1 MKQSFLELLRC
12 PYCGSIFELS
22 EVIEEYASEIITGC
36 LKCECN
42 SFPILE
48 GIPIIFNN
56 SVNKYILKSVINKD
70 ITAAFA
76 LAINGYSN
84 DICRVSDFISSKP
97 SRSFLKKI
105 IIKSFGYLYRD
116 KRDFYS
122 DGDRY
127 FWDILGAGLYQDYL
141 RHRFSCQTFWT
152 LYPFIPIIQKKKQL
166 ILDLCGGC
174 GHASF
179 VISNYINPDELVCVD
194 ADFRN
199 LYLAKKYFSKG
210 EFININANEQ
220 LPFKNHIF
228 SSVLMMDAFHYIH
241 AKSLL
246 SKELSRIAESDGNI
260 VLLHIHNSLVEN
272 VAAGIP
278 ITPSNLQNL
287 FEDSNI
293 KILPEEKIIRDF
305 IQHSQLNLKDDWG
318 QEDLSSSNLILIK
331 SPYREDISKLWD
343 KINPTESELIINPIY
358 KIKSKNEN
366 KIHLELE
373 FPSEYFRK
381 EYPIT
386 ESFLVH
392 DYELDLNNLDS
403 TLIENL
409 IRKFILINV
418 PKKYIDS
425 DPHKI
430 H

>member
-1 MKQSFLELLRC
+1 MKRSFLELLRC

-22 EVIEEYASEIITGC
+22 EVIETYGSEIIAGC

-56 SVNKYILKSVINKD
+56 SVNKYILKCLINGD
-70 ITAAFA
+70 IKTAFA

-84 DICRVSDFISSKP
+84 DICRVADFISSKP
-97 SRSFLKKI
+97 SRSYFKKL
-105 IIKSFGYLYRD
+105 IIKSFSYLYRD
-116 KRDFYS
+116 KCEFYS
-122 DGDRY
+122 DNSKY
-127 FWDILGAGLYQDYL
+127 FWDILGPGLYEDYL

-166 ILDLCGGC
+166 ILDLCCGC

-179 VISNYINPDELVCVD
+179 VISNYVNPDELVCVD

-228 SSVLMMDAFHYIH
+228 SSVIMMDAFHYIH

-246 SKELSRIAESDGNI
+246 SKELSRIAEGDGNI
-260 VLLHIHNSLVEN
+260 ILLHIHNSLVEN

-278 ITPSNLQNL
+278 INPSNLKNL
-287 FEDSNI
+287 FKDSSI
-293 KILPEEKIIRDF
+293 KILPEEKIIQDF
-305 IQHSQLNLKDDWG
+305 IHNSRLNLIEDYAD
-318 QEDLSSSNLILIK
+318 EDLTSSNLILIK
-331 SPYREDISKLWD
+331 SPYAEEFSELWD
-343 KINPTESELIINPIY
+343 KINPRENNLIINPIY
-358 KIKSKNEN
+358 KIRSKNEN
-366 KIHLELE
+366 KILLELE
-373 FPSEYFRK
+373 FPSEYFRR

-403 TLIENL
+403 ALIGNL

-418 PKKYIDS
+418 PKKYIDNNLY
-425 DPHKI
+425 KI
-430 H
+430 

>member
-1 MKQSFLELLRC
+1 MKRSFLELLRC

-22 EVIEEYASEIITGC
+22 EVIETYGSEIIAGC

-56 SVNKYILKSVINKD
+56 SVNKYILKCLINGD
-70 ITAAFA
+70 IKTAFA

-84 DICRVSDFISSKP
+84 DICRVADFISSKP
-97 SRSFLKKI
+97 SRSYFKKL
-105 IIKSFGYLYRD
+105 IIKSFSYLYRD
-116 KRDFYS
+116 KCEFYS
-122 DGDRY
+122 DNSKY
-127 FWDILGAGLYQDYL
+127 FWDILGPGLYEDYL

-166 ILDLCGGC
+166 ILDLCCGC

-179 VISNYINPDELVCVD
+179 VISNYVNPDELVCVD

-228 SSVLMMDAFHYIH
+228 SSVIMMDAFHYIH

-246 SKELSRIAESDGNI
+246 SKELYRIAESDGNI
-260 VLLHIHNSLVEN
+260 ILLHIHNSLMEN

-278 ITPSNLQNL
+278 INPSNLKNL
-287 FEDSNI
+287 FKDSSI
-293 KILPEEKIIRDF
+293 KILPEEKIIQDF
-305 IQHSQLNLKDDWG
+305 IHNSRLNLIEDYAD
-318 QEDLSSSNLILIK
+318 EDLTSSNLILIK
-331 SPYREDISKLWD
+331 SPYAEEFSELWD
-343 KINPTESELIINPIY
+343 KINPRENNLIINPIY
-358 KIKSKNEN
+358 KIRSKNEN
-366 KIHLELE
+366 KILLELE
-373 FPSEYFRK
+373 FPSEYFRR

-392 DYELDLNNLDS
+392 YYELDLNKLDS
-403 TLIENL
+403 ALIGNL

-418 PKKYIDS
+418 PKKYIDNNLY
-425 DPHKI
+425 KI
-430 H
+430 

>member
-1 MKQSFLELLRC
+1 MKRSFIELLRC

-22 EVIEEYASEIITGC
+22 EVIEANGSEIVTGC

-56 SVNKYILKSVINKD
+56 SVNKYISKCLINGD
-70 ITAAFA
+70 IKTAFA

-84 DICRVSDFISSKP
+84 DICRVADFISSRP
-97 SRSFLKKI
+97 SRSFFKEL
-105 IIKSFGYLYRD
+105 IIKTFSYLYKD
-116 KRDFYS
+116 KYEFYFDDS
-122 DGDRY
+122 KY
-127 FWDILGAGLYQDYL
+127 FWDILGPGLYEDYL

-166 ILDLCGGC
+166 ILDLCCGC

-179 VISNYINPDELVCVD
+179 VISNYVNPDELVCVD

-228 SSVLMMDAFHYIH
+228 SSVIMMDAFHYIR

-246 SKELSRIAESDGNI
+246 SKELSRIIESDGNI
-260 VLLHIHNSLVEN
+260 VLLHIHNFLVEN

-278 ITPSNLQNL
+278 ITPSNFQNL

-305 IQHSQLNLKDDWG
+305 IQNSRLNLIEDYAN
-318 QEDLSSSNLILIK
+318 EDLTSSNLILIK
-331 SPYREDISKLWD
+331 SPYAEEFSELCD
-343 KINPTESELIINPIY
+343 KINPTESNLIINPIY
-358 KIKSKNEN
+358 KIKSRNEN
-366 KIHLELE
+366 KILLELE
-373 FPSEYFRK
+373 FPSEYFRR

-403 TLIENL
+403 ALIGNL
-409 IRKFILINV
+409 IHKFILINV
-418 PKKYIDS
+418 PKKYIDDDS
-425 DPHKI
+425 YKI
-430 H
+430 Y

>member
-1 MKQSFLELLRC
+1 MKRSFLELLRC

-22 EVIEEYASEIITGC
+22 EVIEARGSEIITGC

-56 SVNKYILKSVINKD
+56 SVNKYILKCLINRD
-70 ITAAFA
+70 IKTAFA

-84 DICRVSDFISSKP
+84 DICRVADFISSKP
-97 SRSFLKKI
+97 SRSFFKKI
-105 IIKSFGYLYRD
+105 IIKSFSYLYKD
-116 KRDFYS
+116 EHEFYS
-122 DGDRY
+122 DESKY
-127 FWDILGAGLYQDYL
+127 FWDILGPGLYEDYL

-166 ILDLCGGC
+166 ILDLCCGC

-179 VISNYINPDELVCVD
+179 VISNYVNPDELVCVD

-228 SSVLMMDAFHYIH
+228 SSVIMMDAFHYIH

-246 SKELSRIAESDGNI
+246 SKELYRIAEGDGNI
-260 VLLHIHNSLVEN
+260 ILLHIHNSLVEN

-278 ITPSNLQNL
+278 INPSNLQNL
-287 FEDSNI
+287 FKDSSI
-293 KILPEEKIIRDF
+293 KILPEEKIIQDF
-305 IQHSQLNLKDDWG
+305 IHNSRLNLVEDYAH
-318 QEDLSSSNLILIK
+318 EDLTSSNLILIK
-331 SPYREDISKLWD
+331 SPYAEEFSKLWD
-343 KINPTESELIINPIY
+343 KINPREINLIINPIY
-358 KIKSKNEN
+358 KIRSKNEN
-366 KIHLELE
+366 KILLELE
-373 FPSEYFRK
+373 FPSEYFRR

-403 TLIENL
+403 ALVGNL
-409 IRKFILINV
+409 IRKFILINI
-418 PKKYIDS
+418 PKKYIDN
-425 DPHKI
+425 DLYKI
-430 H
+430 